1 MNTKELLS
9 RCADLN
15 IQAYVYD
22 GSTPPSGC
30 DVIIVEKNTRESNAK
45 FMPLKQQG
53 WKIIK
58 GSGYTF
64 VKNDEILNDI
74 IGFSI
79 NPIISSISSSPLIL
93 STKNPQSG
101 QIALEKPVENAII
114 EEPVEEPVEE
124 SVEPEIET
132 PVGTTPDP
140 AVLFP
145 EEKPKFKPYKKQW

>member
-9 RCADLN
+9 RCTDLN

-22 GSTPPSGC
+22 GGTPPSGC

-64 VKNDEILNDI
+64 VKNDEILNAI
-74 IGFSI
+74 
-79 NPIISSISSSPLIL
+79 
-93 STKNPQSG
+93 KNSQSR

-114 EEPVEEPVEE
+114 EEPVEEPVEQ
-124 SVEPEIET
+124 EIET

-140 AVLFP
+140 TVLFP

>member
-64 VKNDEILNDI
+64 VKNDEILNAI
-74 IGFSI
+74 
-79 NPIISSISSSPLIL
+79 
-93 STKNPQSG
+93 KNPQSG

-114 EEPVEEPVEE
+114 EEPVEEPVQE

>member
-22 GSTPPSGC
+22 GGTPPSGC

-64 VKNDEILNDI
+64 VKNDEILNAI
-74 IGFSI
+74 
-79 NPIISSISSSPLIL
+79 
-93 STKNPQSG
+93 KNSQSR

-114 EEPVEEPVEE
+114 EEPVEEPVEQ
-124 SVEPEIET
+124 EIET

-140 AVLFP
+140 TVLFP

>member
-9 RCADLN
+9 RCTDLN

-22 GSTPPSGC
+22 GGTPPSGC

-64 VKNDEILNDI
+64 VKNDEILNAI
-74 IGFSI
+74 
-79 NPIISSISSSPLIL
+79 
-93 STKNPQSG
+93 KNSQSR

-114 EEPVEEPVEE
+114 EEPVEEPVEQ
-124 SVEPEIET
+124 EIET

>member
-15 IQAYVYD
+15 IQAYVHD
-22 GSTPPSGC
+22 GGAPPSGC

-64 VKNDEILNDI
+64 VKNDEILNAI
-74 IGFSI
+74 
-79 NPIISSISSSPLIL
+79 
-93 STKNPQSG
+93 KNPQSG

-114 EEPVEEPVEE
+114 EEPVEEP
-124 SVEPEIET
+124 VEPEIET